1 MIMLSLSREYRDQSD
16 QSDEDVFADLHA
28 QLVRELPALRERA
41 RFLERN
47 DAGAEDLVHDTI
59 EKAMR
64 NWSRFKPGSSLR
76 AWMLRIMQNQFIDGW
91 RHRQYVDD
99 RDPDEVHGAT
109 SPRTPEE
116 PRPYEMLDFSD
127 VEQVLRQVRPLLRQA
142 FELAYVHR
150 LPHHEISR
158 QLGVP
163 AITVATRL
171 HRARRLVRTLLMAR
185 LHRSMNQP
193 KAIKAITIE
202 QPSDGSSSTKKHRPE
217 RRALPRAPAAE
228 APSYR
233 L

>member
-1 MIMLSLSREYRDQSD
+1 MLSSLSQDFQD

-47 DAGAEDLVHDTI
+47 EAGAEDLVHDTV

-99 RDPDEVHGAT
+99 RDPDEVQVAT
-109 SPRTPEE
+109 SPRTPEDL
-116 PRPYEMLDFSD
+116 RPYEMLDFSD
-127 VEQVLRQVRPLLRQA
+127 VEQVLQDIRPLLRQA
-142 FELAYVHR
+142 FELAYVQH
-150 LPHHEISR
+150 LPYQEISR

-163 AITVATRL
+163 TITVATRL
-171 HRARRLVRTLLMAR
+171 HRARRLVRALLVAR
-185 LHRSMNQP
+185 LHRLSNHAKATTTNQP
-193 KAIKAITIE
+193 IA
-202 QPSDGSSSTKKHRPE
+202 DVE
-217 RRALPRAPAAE
+217 RPAAVNLAAHRAGVRTLTRAAE
-228 APSYR
+228 EPT
-233 L
+233 